1 MKKVLLA
8 ALIGTLLGTPSL
20 PVRAHHS
27 VTTHF
32 DMTRSIEIRGVVVD
46 FKLRSPHASLIVD
59 GQSYVNGVLQ
69 DATVQRWEVES
80 SAAPGL
86 RAMGISA
93 DTFKAG
99 DAITVIAAPNR
110 QSGFRFVNSSTFI
123 DASGKQYSR
132 TTATRAQ
139 TATADAVADL
149 QGLARMAG
157 RWSAPG
163 GFARAEGTPLPLND
177 AGRRAWENYDA
188 KQSPANTCEPMNF
201 PDMFNA
207 PYLFDVRVEGNV
219 LVIHNQP
226 WEAERRIPLDGSAVT
241 TQPDGI
247 FGIVKGRLEGG
258 TVILDSTNFPPSRW
272 GLGSATQF
280 LGSGADV
287 PSSAEKQLTERFS
300 LSDDGLKLDYE
311 YTLADPTYLNEPFT
325 GRLQFIRLAAD
336 TPMYP
341 YDCVEEAASMFSRT
355 PGDAALDVGQ

>member
-1 MKKVLLA
+1 MRKILLPA
-8 ALIGTLLGTPSL
+8 LLGFLAL
-20 PVRAHHS
+20 PAAAHHS

-46 FKLRSPHASLIVD
+46 FKLRSPHASLVVD
-59 GQSYVNGVLQ
+59 GQSYVDGVLQ
-69 DATVQRWEVES
+69 DETVQRWEVES

-86 RAMGISA
+86 RTMGITP

-99 DAITVIAAPNR
+99 DTITVIAAPNR

-123 DASGKQYSR
+123 DGAGKRYSR
-132 TTATRAQ
+132 
-139 TATADAVADL
+139 ATAERVQVATVDAVAA
-149 QGLARMAG
+149 QEGLARMAG

-163 GFARAEGTPLPLND
+163 GFARAEGSPLPLN
-177 AGRRAWENYDA
+177 AEGRAAWDNYDA

-207 PYLFDVRVEGNV
+207 PYLFDVRVENNT

-226 WEAERRIPLDGSAVT
+226 WEVERRVPLDGSEVATV
-241 TQPDGI
+241 PDGL
-247 FGIVKGRLEGG
+247 FGVVRGRLEGNS
-258 TVILDSTNFPPSRW
+258 VILQSDRYPPSRW

-280 LGSGADV
+280 LGSGADM
-287 PSSAEKQLTERFS
+287 PSSAQKKVMERFT
-300 LSDDGLKLDYE
+300 LSDDGLTLNYD
-311 YTLADPTYLNEPFT
+311 YTLEDPAYLSQPFN
-325 GRLQFIRLAAD
+325 GHLQFVRLAPD

-355 PGDAALDVGQ
+355 PEDAALRVGQ